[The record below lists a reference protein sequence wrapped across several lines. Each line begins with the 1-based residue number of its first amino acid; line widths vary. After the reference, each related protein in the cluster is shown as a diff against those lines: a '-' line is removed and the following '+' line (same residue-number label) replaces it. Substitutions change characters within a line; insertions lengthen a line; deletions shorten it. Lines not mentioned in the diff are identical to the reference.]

1 MYNRSTV
8 QTIGHSPDD
17 AKEKVEVFFSAQG
30 LLLIS
35 EENFSVAHPQLK
47 LYQQTANG
55 W

>member
-30 LLLIS
+30 LPI
-35 EENFSVAHPQLK
+35 ENFYYVRPQLK

>member
-1 MYNRSTV
+1 MYNRRTV

-17 AKEKVEVFFSAQG
+17 AKEKVEVFFSARG
-30 LLLIS
+30 LLDMDT
-35 EENFSVAHPQLK
+35 FSKSDPQLK